1 MARCAKCGKQVVAG
15 VVLCSQCYE
24 GAGSA
29 PATAEK
35 LQKLAGELETC
46 AHWAEARLWENNW
59 EVPVTMPETCA
70 KAAAAIR
77 QLLTRVQEAERQR
90 DAAVTD
96 LQDIGDCGTCIH
108 DKPFG
113 YDDGVC
119 LKCTHGN
126 YWEWRG
132 VKSNVE

>member
-29 PATAEK
+29 PATAEERRNLRMSWTDAQDRPRPTIWK
-35 LQKLAGELETC
+35 LPATLPDTC
-46 AHWAEARLWENNW
+46 
-59 EVPVTMPETCA
+59 T

-77 QLLTRVQEAERQR
+77 QLLIRAKEAERQR
-90 DAAVTD
+90 DAAVAD
-96 LQDIGDCGTCIH
+96 LKDIGQCAHCIH

-113 YDDGVC
+113 YDDETCV
-119 LKCTHGN
+119 KCTRGN
-126 YWEWRG
+126 HWEWKG
-132 VKSNVE
+132 AESNVE

>member
-1 MARCAKCGKQVVAG
+1 MARCAKCDKEVVAG

-24 GAGSA
+24 KST
-29 PATAEK
+29 PATAEDLQNLADELDRCAEQAATDLWK
-35 LQKLAGELETC
+35 LPATLPDTC
-46 AHWAEARLWENNW
+46 S
-59 EVPVTMPETCA
+59 

-77 QLLTRVQEAERQR
+77 QLVIRAQEAERQR

-126 YWEWRG
+126 YWEWKG
-132 VKSNVE
+132 EKSNVK

>member
-29 PATAEK
+29 PATAEE
-35 LQKLAGELETC
+35 LQKLADELDRCAGQAATDLWKLPATLPDTC
-46 AHWAEARLWENNW
+46 
-59 EVPVTMPETCA
+59 T

-77 QLLTRVQEAERQR
+77 QLLIRAQEAERQR
-90 DAAVTD
+90 DAAVAD
-96 LQDIGDCGTCIH
+96 LKDIGDCGTCIH

>member
-29 PATAEK
+29 PATDLWK
-35 LQKLAGELETC
+35 LPATLPDTC
-46 AHWAEARLWENNW
+46 
-59 EVPVTMPETCA
+59 T

-77 QLLTRVQEAERQR
+77 QLLIRAQEAERQR
-90 DAAVTD
+90 DAAVAD
-96 LQDIGDCGTCIH
+96 LKDIGQCAYCIH

-113 YDDGVC
+113 YDDETCV
-119 LKCTHGN
+119 KCTRGN
-126 YWEWRG
+126 HWEWKG
-132 VKSNVE
+132 AESNVE